1 MSEAP
6 PVEPVALARWRDG
19 RLEPIEYCSPD
30 DASRIRVADS
40 FLVADGA
47 TLAIDLHRNRFLA
60 TAGAPD
66 AGTTDLD
73 PAGVEEFWDAAMR
86 GIPRNG
92 SWFPRLEQRA
102 TDGATQLILRV
113 RPAPELRSSIAL
125 LTHDGADP
133 REQPLVKGPDLDAL
147 LRTRTLA
154 QQAGADD
161 AVLLQDGAVV
171 ETTTAALLW
180 WRGDALCIPEPDL
193 ARVDSVTVRS
203 ILALAAALGIDV
215 LHEAVTPAELDG
227 LEVWAVNALHGPRIV
242 TRWLDA
248 PGVSGPG
255 TAEQPGRLGLWR
267 RRLSAL
273 RRPLP

>member
-1 MSEAP
+1 MSDTP

-30 DASRIRVADS
+30 DASLIRVADS

-47 TLAIDLHRNRFLA
+47 TLAIDLHRDRFLA

-66 AGTTDLD
+66 AATTERDG
-73 PAGVEEFWDAAMR
+73 AGVEAFWDAAIR
-86 GIPRNG
+86 SIPRDG
-92 SWFPRLEQRA
+92 SWFPRLEQR
-102 TDGATQLILRV
+102 TLDGATQLLLRV
-113 RPAPELRSSIAL
+113 RPAPELRSSITL
-125 LTHDGADP
+125 LTHGGPDP

-147 LRTRTLA
+147 LRARTVA

-161 AVLLQDGAVV
+161 AVLLHAGVVV
-171 ETTTAALLW
+171 ETTTAAMLW
-180 WRGDALCIPEPDL
+180 WRGDALCIPDPDL

-215 LHEAVTPAELDG
+215 LNEAVTPAELDG

-242 TRWLDA
+242 TRWWA
-248 PGVSGPG
+248 EPGVNGPG
-255 TAEQPGRLGLWR
+255 TAEQPGRLSLWR

>member
-19 RLEPIEYCSPD
+19 VLEPIEYCSPD
-30 DASRIRVADS
+30 DASSIRVADS

-47 TLAIDLHRNRFLA
+47 ALAIDLHRERFLA
-60 TAGAPD
+60 TAVAPD
-66 AGTTDLD
+66 AVTTAVD
-73 PAGVEEFWDAAMR
+73 PANPAVAEAFWDAAI
-86 GIPRNG
+86 GSIPRAG
-92 SWFPRLEQRA
+92 SWFPRLEQRT
-102 TDGATQLILRV
+102 TDGATRLVLRT

-125 LTHDGADP
+125 LTHDGPDP
-133 REQPLVKGPDLDAL
+133 RQHPLVKGPDLDAL
-147 LRTRTLA
+147 VRTRTLA
-154 QQAGADD
+154 QQTGADD

-180 WRGDALCIPEPDL
+180 WRGDALCIPEPEL

-203 ILALAAALGIDV
+203 ILALAAALGVDV

-242 TRWLDA
+242 TGWLN
-248 PGVSGPG
+248 GPG
-255 TAEQPGRLGLWR
+255 TAEQPGRLSLWR
-267 RRLSAL
+267 RRLAAL